1 MTVARL
7 GGPVAFLMNRRFDL
21 LAAGLGLLLAA
32 LMFPLR
38 FLVSN
43 VFVATLPLVLGG
55 ACVLYLVTAYWGDG
69 EGEFLALP
77 SAVARVLPGFALAGT
92 GLMVAVATYTGSRSV
107 GFHVLAAVVG
117 SVLLAQVLLSRDAD
131 FRLGLFLAQLVVFA
145 FVLRLAA
152 LYTTPGF
159 VGIDVWTHVNLT
171 ESILGERSLSAI
183 DQDKYFA
190 SPLYHLYLAAASYLY
205 GLPLRESLFLS
216 LGLVMPFACLLVYGA
231 ASLLVEP
238 RWAALAALLYSV
250 GDYVVQWSI
259 HLIPTSLGLLFY
271 LVVLYALIRV
281 TRTEYSLRDYALLLL
296 ASVAI
301 ILTHQVSSFIMLVTL
316 GSAIVGQV
324 IIRLGLLDPPDAG
337 RSLVSN
343 ARDPTNLAGLFVFD
357 FGFIVFM
364 WSLTPFEGDTFLE
377 TVLSYLRE
385 TLVSSAGFLN
395 LAGGESSSSGG
406 GAGAAPDLLDTVAL
420 YVDTL
425 GFLLLLFVAF
435 LGCLYV
441 VNRRRSEQA
450 VVTLLLATA
459 AMLVFVMGLPIFGI
473 RNFIPTRWYAF
484 LYGPMALLG
493 VLGIRYIVR
502 ELDPR
507 VLVAVLLVFTLTF
520 PGAMLLSSD
529 ATVDNPVFEDRREEL
544 AYNAQELAAASAIG
558 EMTGSPSGDEIRPDQ
573 VVYTDHPYQTVIQR
587 QRMHI
592 TDAIELNGSGPAE
605 HDITVYR
612 RAQSTEATY
621 FSVNGSGQVMNV
633 PRTRVCRPGQNV
645 LYANG
650 EVVVCTLSG

>member
-1 MTVARL
+1 MARL
-7 GGPVAFLMNRRFDL
+7 GTPTGFLANRRFDL

-43 VFVATLPLVLGG
+43 VFVATVPLVLGG
-55 ACVLYLVTAYWGDG
+55 ACLLYLVAAFGG
-69 EGEFLALP
+69 RRERAFLAMP
-77 SAVARVLPGFALAGT
+77 SAVARTLPGLVFAGT
-92 GLMVAVATYTGSRSV
+92 GLMVAIATYTGSRSV
-107 GFHVLAAVVG
+107 GFHLVAVVVG
-117 SVLLAQVLLSRDAD
+117 TALLAQVLLSRDD
-131 FRLGLFLAQLVVFA
+131 DLHLGLFLAQLVTFA

-171 ESILGERSLSAI
+171 ESILDERALSAI
-183 DQDKYFA
+183 GQDKYFA
-190 SPLYHLYLAAASYLY
+190 SPFYHLYLAAASYLY
-205 GLPLRESLFLS
+205 GLPLREALFLS

-231 ASLLVEP
+231 ASLLVGA
-238 RWAALAALLYSV
+238 RWAALAAVLYAV
-250 GDYVVQWSI
+250 GDYVLQWSI

-316 GSAIVGQV
+316 GSAIAGQL

-337 RSLVSN
+337 RSLASN

-357 FGFIVFM
+357 LGFITFM

-395 LAGGESSSSGG
+395 LAGGGSSSSGG
-406 GAGAAPDLLDTVAL
+406 GAASAAPDLLDTVVL
-420 YVDTL
+420 YLDTL

-441 VNRRRSEQA
+441 VNRHRSEQS
-450 VVTLLLATA
+450 VITLLLATA

-484 LYGPMALLG
+484 LYAPMA
-493 VLGIRYIVR
+493 VLGALGLRHIAR
-502 ELDPR
+502 ELDAR
-507 VLVAVLLVFTLTF
+507 VLLAVLLTFTLVF

-587 QRMHI
+587 QRMHV
-592 TDAIELNGSGPAE
+592 TDAIVLNGSGPAE

-621 FSVNGSGQVMNV
+621 FSVNGSGRVMNV
-633 PRTRVCRPGQNV
+633 PRARICRPEQNV

-650 EVVVCTLSG
+650 EVAVCTLPG